1 MKNTF
6 KYALAT
12 VLLVVGSGYSLTASP
27 LRRADVTAEPA
38 WVVHLDCDGM
48 RPTALGRFILAEM
61 EKPEAQAKFAAF
73 QSIFSFDPRTQLHG
87 LTLYGTTSAPQDG
100 VLLAYA
106 DFDPAR
112 LVTLVKAAKEYQG
125 TTYKQHTIHS
135 WIDEKKKARDG
146 VKPRTYAAI
155 HGGRVVIFGQQEAR
169 VAQALDVLDGTVGN
183 LSASSAFPALGSTG
197 GSFVQAVGRK
207 LQLPESDPNAAIFR
221 MSRMLSLEVGE
232 TSQQLTAQLT
242 LEANDEEV
250 AGHMLSIAQGLLS
263 LMKLQKEKPESVR
276 FAEAVSVKQE
286 GARVLANLALPVDEV
301 VQFLK
306 AKAAQHATSTESK

>member
-1 MKNTF
+1 MKTF
-6 KYALAT
+6 NYALVT
-12 VLLVVGSGYSLTASP
+12 GVLVVAFGYSLAASP
-27 LRRADVTAEPA
+27 IRRADVAADPA

-48 RPTALGRFILAEM
+48 RPTALGRFVLAEM

-87 LTLYGTTSAPQDG
+87 LTLYGSTSAPQDG

-155 HGGRVVIFGQQEAR
+155 HGGRVVIFGQQEVR
-169 VAQALDVLDGTVGN
+169 VAQALDVMDGAVGN
-183 LSASSAFPALGSTG
+183 LSTSTALPALGSTG
-197 GSFVQAVGRK
+197 SGFVQAVGRK

-221 MSRMLSLEVGE
+221 MSKMLSLEVGE
-232 TSQQLTAQLT
+232 ASQQLTAKLT
-242 LEANDEEV
+242 METNDEEV
-250 AGHMLSIAQGLLS
+250 AGHVLSIAQGLLS

-286 GARVLANLALPVDEV
+286 GARVLADLALPVDEV
-301 VQFLK
+301 IQFLK
-306 AKAAQHATSTESK
+306 AKAARHASTTEGK